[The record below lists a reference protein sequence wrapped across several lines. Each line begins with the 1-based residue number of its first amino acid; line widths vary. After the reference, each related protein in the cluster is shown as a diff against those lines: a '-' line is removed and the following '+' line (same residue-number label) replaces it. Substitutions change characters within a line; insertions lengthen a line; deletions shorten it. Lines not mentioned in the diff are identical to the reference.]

1 MAIDKETVE
10 YVSRLAKIRL
20 NEKELGEYT
29 NQLDDILDHIK
40 VLEGVDTKGVEP
52 HYGTIQTV
60 MREDKIADSLE
71 QSQVLQN
78 APDTEDEYIKVKPVL
93 E

>member
-1 MAIDKETVE
+1 
-10 YVSRLAKIRL
+10 
-20 NEKELGEYT
+20 
-29 NQLDDILDHIK
+29 
-40 VLEGVDTKGVEP
+40 
-52 HYGTIQTV
+52 

>member
-52 HYGTIQTV
+52 QYVTIQTV

-78 APDTEDEYIKVKPVL
+78 APDTEDEYLSLIHI
-93 E
+93 

>member
-52 HYGTIQTV
+52 QYGTIQTV
-60 MREDKIADSLE
+60 VREEKIAASLE